1 MKPSSQFKP
10 NIENLKEYLS
20 QVSRERN
27 PLTSLDSLHE
37 VERYLKEKF
46 LLWGFE
52 VLEDRFSYAGQ
63 TFSNL
68 IVRLDP
74 DSKNPRVIV
83 GAHFDAVPGSPG
95 ADDNA
100 SGVAA
105 LLEAARIYASL
116 SGRGQANV
124 EFVAFNLEEYGM
136 VGSQAYA
143 RRLKREK
150 VPVLGMLS
158 LEMIGYTSQEKGS
171 QKMPFFLKPF
181 YPEAGNFIGLVADTK
196 SKPLLEK
203 VKKIFQSVE
212 GLPVESLIL
221 PANGWVFPDARLSDH
236 SPFWDEGFPALLVT
250 DTSFYRNPYYHS
262 DGDRIETLDLDF
274 LAKVTEATVRTAW
287 GLSGLSTPDPD
298 EGIDHETDKKKGQ
311 HRSKG
316 LAIDEKD
323 QK

>member
-1 MKPSSQFKP
+1 MKLPSPFKP
-10 NIENLKEYLS
+10 NIKNLSEYLR

-27 PLTSLDSLHE
+27 LFTNPVSLDE
-37 VERYLKEKF
+37 VHRYLKEKF
-46 LLWGFE
+46 LLWGLE
-52 VLEDRFSYAGQ
+52 VREDQFSYTGRV
-63 TFSNL
+63 FSNL
-68 IVRLDP
+68 VARVDQ
-74 DSKNPRVIV
+74 DSKQPRFIL

-105 LLEAARIYASL
+105 LLEAARLYASL
-116 SGRGQANV
+116 SDRGPRNV

-143 RRLKREK
+143 QKLKRQGI
-150 VPVLGMLS
+150 PVLGMLS
-158 LEMIGYTSQEKGS
+158 LEMIGYTSRENGS

-181 YPEAGNFIGLVADTK
+181 YPDVGNFIGLVANTR
-196 SKPLLEK
+196 SKTFLER
-203 VKKIFQSVE
+203 VKEIFQSVE

-262 DGDRIETLDLDF
+262 EEDRIETLDLDF
-274 LAKVTEATVRTAW
+274 LAKVTEATLRTAW
-287 GLSGLSTPDPD
+287 ELSCASVPSPP
-298 EGIDHETDKKKGQ
+298 H
-311 HRSKG
+311 
-316 LAIDEKD
+316 
-323 QK
+323 